1 MEEKRE
7 KSPIELILEEKIEKI
22 EHDLDFYKQTKYTN
36 NTPEEVAKKQ
46 KEIEKLQNE
55 LNFLKSRLE
64 RFKSLEEEKLYGSH
78 ETYNTLSMNYIL
90 RNIDPITSDKIKQC
104 LSIDKAR
111 IAKERKESLEKQK
124 ENILKSFIERNVSR
138 EKEPSYRSKF
148 KKDYI
153 PIITPLKNK
162 MEQSRK
168 NERIKSANIGKY
180 NDIINWIERS
190 FIYHYNPTVFE
201 KTYFLG
207 KYEQYEKKINNPEN
221 SEFDEKYKEYEQ
233 KQHESVDSSIAY
245 LKECKEL
252 LLYANLTP
260 DLRKK
265 VEKYIEL
272 SREYASISNLFEE
285 LRSNLYIGK
294 QYIETRKEK
303 TKIIQEYKEKKERA
317 QKNLDNF
324 VKNFD
329 IGTLYNNNSEKI
341 EQRKTE
347 IQKREKSKEE
357 LKKPYVNDD
366 ILIANNKWEEK
377 FIQEYIKRV
386 FGREPT
392 TEEKFSEK
400 YSNAQM
406 QARVNLRNHLNE
418 INKELGDYLDSYLTK
433 EIASY
438 VMEKYQIS
446 DKQQIDFLV
455 SDAMLSPQ
463 ERYLRDMI
471 EAKRMPKGSRVEDL
485 TSKDL
490 MEIEKHK
497 DRYHDD
503 ECDKKIQELAK
514 RKKNIKETF
523 FTSIYKIEDIEK
535 SIERIRKEENTFEE
549 AQSYLK
555 R

>member
-7 KSPIELILEEKIEKI
+7 KSPIELIFEEKIEKI

-64 RFKSLEEEKLYGSH
+64 SFKSLEEEKLYGSQ

-514 RKKNIKETF
+514 RKKTIKETF

>member
-7 KSPIELILEEKIEKI
+7 KSPIELIFEEKIEKI

-64 RFKSLEEEKLYGSH
+64 SFKSLEEEKLYGSQ

-124 ENILKSFIERNVSR
+124 ENILKSFIERNVSL

-190 FIYHYNPTVFE
+190 FIYHYNPTIFE

-514 RKKNIKETF
+514 RKKT
-523 FTSIYKIEDIEK
+523 
-535 SIERIRKEENTFEE
+535 
-549 AQSYLK
+549 
-555 R
+555 